1 MNVSCGMDK
10 RKYYTYILVL
20 GSLTALGPFSIDM
33 YLPGFEDIAK
43 SLETSVSQVGL
54 SLASYFVGISLGQL
68 LYGPLLDRY
77 GRKKPLYAGLAVYI
91 LSTVVC
97 MRAQNINVLIV
108 LRFIQAVG
116 SCAAQVTAMAM
127 VRDLFGPK
135 ESAKVLSL
143 LLLVLGAS
151 PMIAPTAGGYIV
163 VTWGWRAIF
172 LVLLVLGMLILL
184 LSILFLP
191 NSYPADEGFSLRPRF
206 IVRNFLSV
214 FAVPQFLIYVFVMA
228 LAFSGLLAYVAG
240 SPVIFMG
247 IFHVGKQTYGW
258 IFAFL
263 AVAFIGLS
271 QFNGLLLK
279 RFTSQQIIRV
289 TLSGQAV
296 TGLVFWGF
304 AMAGWLN
311 LYGTIGFLFVFL
323 GFLGFTNPNA
333 AALAMAPFAKNAGTA
348 SSLLGC
354 LQLGIGALASAGVS
368 AFADGTVRPVAGVIA
383 VTSVLA
389 LGVLFLGRKR
399 PVVMEE
405 GELGQLGH

>member
-1 MNVSCGMDK
+1 
-10 RKYYTYILVL
+10 L
-20 GSLTALGPFSIDM
+20 GSLTALGPFSIDL

-43 SLETSVSQVGL
+43 SLGTSVANVGL

-68 LYGPLLDRY
+68 LYGPLLDRH
-77 GRKKPLYAGLAVYI
+77 GRKKPLYAGLGIYI
-91 LSTVVC
+91 VATVVC
-97 MRAQNINVLIV
+97 MQARDINVLIV

-163 VTWGWRAIF
+163 VSWGWRAIF
-172 LVLLVLGMLILL
+172 LVLVILGVLILL
-184 LSILFLP
+184 LSIFFLP
-191 NSYPADEGFSLRPRF
+191 NSYAADEKFSLKPGP

-214 FAVPQFLIYVFVMA
+214 LAVPQFLIYVFVMA

-240 SPVIFMG
+240 SPVVFMG
-247 IFHVGKQTYGW
+247 IFHVSKQVYGW

-271 QFNGLLLK
+271 QFNGMLLK
-279 RFTSQQIIRV
+279 RYTSQQIIRV
-289 TLSGQAV
+289 TLTGQAV
-296 TGLVFWGF
+296 VGMAFWITAMMGGLSLGVT
-304 AMAGWLN
+304 M
-311 LYGTIGFLFVFL
+311 GFLFLFL

-354 LQLGIGALASAGVS
+354 LQLGIGALASAAVS

-383 VTSVLA
+383 ASSVLA
-389 LGVLFLGRKR
+389 LGVLVLGRKK
-399 PVVMEE
+399 PVVVEE
-405 GELGQLGH
+405 ADAGAVVGH

>member
-1 MNVSCGMDK
+1 MNK
-10 RKYYTYILVL
+10 RTYYTYILVL

-43 SLETSVSQVGL
+43 SLDTSVANVGL
-54 SLASYFVGISLGQL
+54 SLATYFVGISLGQL
-68 LYGPLLDRY
+68 LYGPLLDRH

-91 LSTVVC
+91 VATLVC

-127 VRDLFGPK
+127 VRDLFSPK

-172 LVLLVLGMLILL
+172 FVLLLLGVVILL
-184 LSILFLP
+184 LSIFFLP
-191 NSYPADEGFSLRPRF
+191 NSYPPDEGFSLRPAP
-206 IVRNFLSV
+206 IIRNFLSV

-228 LAFSGLLAYVAG
+228 LAFAGLLAYVAG
-240 SPVIFMG
+240 SPVIFME
-247 IFHVGKQTYGW
+247 IFHVSKQVYGW

-271 QFNGLLLK
+271 QFNGVLLK
-279 RFTSQQIIRV
+279 RFSSQQIIRV
-289 TLSGQAV
+289 TLTGQV
-296 TGLVFWGF
+296 VVGLAFWGF
-304 AMAGWLN
+304 AMAGWLS
-311 LYGTIGFLFVFL
+311 LPVTIGFLFAFL

-354 LQLGIGALASAGVS
+354 LQLGIGALASAAVS
-368 AFADGTVRPVAGVIA
+368 AAADGTVRPVAGVIA
-383 VTSVLA
+383 VSSALA
-389 LGVLFLGRKR
+389 LGVLFLGRKQ
-399 PVVMEE
+399 PVVVEE
-405 GELGQLGH
+405 AELGQLGH

>member
-1 MNVSCGMDK
+1 MDK

-33 YLPGFEDIAK
+33 YLPGFTDIAG
-43 SLETSVSQVGL
+43 SLRTSVANVGL

-68 LYGPLLDRY
+68 LYGPLLDRH

-91 LSTVVC
+91 VSTVVC
-97 MRAQNINVLIV
+97 MQAQNIQVLIV

-135 ESAKVLSL
+135 DSAKVLSL

-172 LVLLVLGMLILL
+172 LVLLILGVLILL
-184 LSILFLP
+184 LSIFFLP
-191 NSYPADEGFSLRPRF
+191 NSYPADVNFSLRPGPIVKNF
-206 IVRNFLSV
+206 ISV
-214 FAVPQFLIYVFVMA
+214 FLVPQFLIFVFVQS
-228 LAFSGLLAYVAG
+228 LAFAGLFAYVSG
-240 SPVIFMG
+240 SPVVFMN
-247 IFHVGKQTYGW
+247 IFHVDKKVYGW

-263 AVAFIGLS
+263 SVAFIGLS
-271 QFNGLLLK
+271 QFNSLLL
-279 RFTSQQIIRV
+279 RRHTSQQIIRV
-289 TLSGQAV
+289 ALAGQV
-296 TGLVFWGF
+296 LVALAFWG
-304 AMAGWLN
+304 AAIAGWLS
-311 LYGTIGFLFVFL
+311 LGVTIGFLFLFL
-323 GFLGFTNPNA
+323 GCLGFTNPNA

-348 SSLLGC
+348 SSLLGA
-354 LQLGIGALASAGVS
+354 LQLGIGALAAVGVS
-368 AFADGTVRPVAGVIA
+368 AFADGTARPMVGIIA

-389 LGVLFLGRKR
+389 LGVLFLGRKQ
-399 PVVMEE
+399 PVVMETDGVE
-405 GELGQLGH
+405 MGPVGH

>member
-1 MNVSCGMDK
+1 MDK
-10 RKYYTYILVL
+10 RKYYTYVLVL

-43 SLETSVSQVGL
+43 SLETSVSNVGL

-68 LYGPLLDRY
+68 LYGPLLDRH

-108 LRFIQAVG
+108 LQFIQAVG

-172 LVLLVLGMLILL
+172 LVLLILGVVILL
-184 LSILFLP
+184 LSIFFLP
-191 NSYPADEGFSLRPRF
+191 NSYPADEGFSLRPGP
-206 IVRNFLSV
+206 IVRNFISV
-214 FAVPQFLIYVFVMA
+214 LEVPQFLIYVFVMA

-279 RFTSQQIIRV
+279 RYTSQQIIRV
-289 TLSGQAV
+289 TLTGQMLVGVAFWVAAMTGGLSLGV
-296 TGLVFWGF
+296 TI
-304 AMAGWLN
+304 A
-311 LYGTIGFLFVFL
+311 FLFAFL

-354 LQLGIGALASAGVS
+354 LPLGIGALASACVS
-368 AFADGTVRPVAGVIA
+368 ALADGTVRPVAGVIA
-383 VTSVLA
+383 LSSALA

-405 GELGQLGH
+405 GELGQPGH

>member
-1 MNVSCGMDK
+1 MDK
-10 RKYYTYILVL
+10 RKYYTYVLVL

-68 LYGPLLDRY
+68 LYGPLLDRH

-172 LVLLVLGMLILL
+172 LVLLLLGVVILL

-214 FAVPQFLIYVFVMA
+214 FSVPQFLIYVFVMA

-247 IFHVGKQTYGW
+247 IFHLGKQTYGW

-279 RFTSQQIIRV
+279 RYTSQQIIRV
-289 TLSGQAV
+289 ALSGQAIV
-296 TGLVFWGF
+296 GLVFWGF
-304 AMAGWLN
+304 AIAGWLN
-311 LYGTIGFLFVFL
+311 LYGTIAFLFVFL

-405 GELGQLGH
+405 GELGSAGGH

>member
-1 MNVSCGMDK
+1 MTK
-10 RKYYTYILVL
+10 RTYYTYILVL
-20 GSLTALGPFSIDM
+20 GSLTALGPFSIDL

-43 SLETSVSQVGL
+43 SLETSVANVGL

-68 LYGPLLDRY
+68 IYGPLLDRH
-77 GRKKPLYAGLAVYI
+77 GRKKPLYAGLAIYI
-91 LSTVVC
+91 IATVVC
-97 MRAQNINVLIV
+97 MQARDINVLIV

-163 VTWGWRAIF
+163 TTWGWRTIF
-172 LVLLVLGMLILL
+172 LVLVILGVLILL

-191 NSYPADEGFSLRPRF
+191 NSYPADKNFSLKPAP

-214 FAVPQFLIYVFVMA
+214 LAVPQFLIYVFVMA

-240 SPVIFMG
+240 SPVIFMQL
-247 IFHVGKQTYGW
+247 FHVSKQAYGW

-289 TLSGQAV
+289 TLTGQV
-296 TGLVFWGF
+296 VVGLVFWGF
-304 AMAGWLN
+304 AMAGWLS
-311 LYGTIGFLFVFL
+311 LGVTIAFLFLFL

-354 LQLGIGALASAGVS
+354 LQLGFGALASAAVS
-368 AFADGTVRPVAGVIA
+368 AMADGTVRPVAAVIA
-383 VTSVLA
+383 GGSVLA
-389 LGVLFLGRKR
+389 LGVLFAGRKK
-399 PVVMEE
+399 PVVVEE
-405 GELGQLGH
+405 GELGQLQGH

>member
-1 MNVSCGMDK
+1 MDK
-10 RKYYTYILVL
+10 RKYYTYVLVL

-43 SLETSVSQVGL
+43 SLGTSVSNVGL
-54 SLASYFVGISLGQL
+54 SLASYFVGVSLGQL
-68 LYGPLLDRY
+68 LYGPLLDRH

-91 LSTVVC
+91 LSTLVC

-127 VRDLFGPK
+127 VRDLFGPR

-172 LVLLVLGMLILL
+172 LVLLILGVLILL
-184 LSILFLP
+184 LSIFFLP
-191 NSYPADEGFSLRPRF
+191 NSYPADEGFSLRPGP
-206 IVRNFLSV
+206 IVRNFVSV
-214 FAVPQFLIYVFVMA
+214 LAVPQFLIYVFVMA

-247 IFHVGKQTYGW
+247 IYHVSKQMYGW

-263 AVAFIGLS
+263 AVGFIGLS

-279 RFTSQQIIRV
+279 RYTSHQIIRV
-289 TLSGQAV
+289 TLLGQVVVGV
-296 TGLVFWGF
+296 TFWITAMTGGLSMGVTIAYLF
-304 AMAGWLN
+304 A
-311 LYGTIGFLFVFL
+311 FL

-368 AFADGTVRPVAGVIA
+368 AFSDGTVRPVAGVIA
-383 VTSVLA
+383 IGSVLA
-389 LGVLFLGRKR
+389 LAVLFLGRKR
-399 PVVMEE
+399 AVNMGE
-405 GELGQLGH
+405 GELGRVGH

>member
-1 MNVSCGMDK
+1 MDK

-43 SLETSVSQVGL
+43 SLETSVSNVGL

-68 LYGPLLDRY
+68 LYGPLLDRH

-91 LSTVVC
+91 VSTVIC

-172 LVLLVLGMLILL
+172 LVLLILGVVILL

-191 NSYPADEGFSLRPRF
+191 NSYPADEGFSLRPGP
-206 IVRNFLSV
+206 IVRNFISV
-214 FAVPQFLIYVFVMA
+214 LAVPQFLIYVFVMA

-279 RFTSQQIIRV
+279 RYTSQQVIRV
-289 TLSGQAV
+289 TLTGQV
-296 TGLVFWGF
+296 VVGLVFWGF
-304 AMAGWLN
+304 AMAGWLS
-311 LYGTIGFLFVFL
+311 LGVTIAFLFLFL

-333 AALAMAPFAKNAGTA
+333 AAIAMAPFSKNAGTA

-354 LQLGIGALASAGVS
+354 LQLGIGALASAAVS
-368 AFADGTVRPVAGVIA
+368 AAADGTVRPVAGVIA
-383 VTSVLA
+383 VSSVLA

-399 PVVMEE
+399 AVVMEE

>member
-1 MNVSCGMDK
+1 MDK

-43 SLETSVSQVGL
+43 SLETSVSNVGL

-68 LYGPLLDRY
+68 LYGPLLDRH

-91 LSTVVC
+91 VSTVIC

-163 VTWGWRAIF
+163 VTWGWRAMF
-172 LVLLVLGMLILL
+172 LVLLILGVLILL

-191 NSYPADEGFSLRPRF
+191 NSYPADEGFSLRPGP
-206 IVRNFLSV
+206 IVRNFISV
-214 FAVPQFLIYVFVMA
+214 LTVPQFLIYVFVMA

-279 RFTSQQIIRV
+279 RYTSQQVIRV
-289 TLSGQAV
+289 TLTGQV
-296 TGLVFWGF
+296 VVGLVFWGF
-304 AMAGWLN
+304 ALAGWLS
-311 LYGTIGFLFVFL
+311 LGLTIAFLFLFL

-333 AALAMAPFAKNAGTA
+333 AAIAMAPFAKNAGTA

-354 LQLGIGALASAGVS
+354 LQLGIGALASAAVS
-368 AFADGTVRPVAGVIA
+368 AAADGTVRPVAGVIA
-383 VTSVLA
+383 VSSVLA

-399 PVVMEE
+399 AVVMEE

>member
-1 MNVSCGMDK
+1 
-10 RKYYTYILVL
+10 
-20 GSLTALGPFSIDM
+20 
-33 YLPGFEDIAK
+33 
-43 SLETSVSQVGL
+43 
-54 SLASYFVGISLGQL
+54 
-68 LYGPLLDRY
+68 
-77 GRKKPLYAGLAVYI
+77 
-91 LSTVVC
+91 
-97 MRAQNINVLIV
+97 MRAQDINVLIV
-108 LRFIQAVG
+108 LRLIQAVG

-172 LVLLVLGMLILL
+172 FVLLILGVLILL

-191 NSYPADEGFSLRPRF
+191 NSYPADKNFSLKPAP
-206 IVRNFLSV
+206 IVRNFVAVL
-214 FAVPQFLIYVFVMA
+214 AVPQFLIYVFVMA

-240 SPVIFMG
+240 SPVIFMQ
-247 IFHVGKQTYGW
+247 IFRVDKKVYGW

-263 AVAFIGLS
+263 ALAFIGLS
-271 QFNGLLLK
+271 QFNALLLK

-289 TLSGQAV
+289 SLMGQV
-296 TGLVFWGF
+296 VVGLAFWVA
-304 AMAGWLN
+304 AMAGWLS
-311 LYGTIGFLFVFL
+311 LGTTIGFLFAFL

-368 AFADGTVRPVAGVIA
+368 ALADGTVRPVSGVIA
-383 VTSVLA
+383 IGSALA
-389 LGVLFLGRKR
+389 LVVLFLGRR
-399 PVVMEE
+399 RVVVMEE
-405 GELGQLGH
+405 AEAGPLGH

>member
-1 MNVSCGMDK
+1 MDK

-43 SLETSVSQVGL
+43 SLATSVSNVGL

-68 LYGPLLDRY
+68 LYGPLLDRH

-91 LSTVVC
+91 LSTLVC

-172 LVLLVLGMLILL
+172 LVLLILGVVILL
-184 LSILFLP
+184 LSVFFLP
-191 NSYPADEGFSLRPRF
+191 NSYPADEGFSLRPGP

-214 FAVPQFLIYVFVMA
+214 LAVPQFLIYVFVMA

-271 QFNGLLLK
+271 QFNRLLLK
-279 RFTSQQIIRV
+279 RYTSQQVIRV
-289 TLSGQAV
+289 TLTGQV
-296 TGLVFWGF
+296 VVGLVFWGF
-304 AMAGWLN
+304 AMAGWLS
-311 LYGTIGFLFVFL
+311 LGLTIAFLFLFL

-333 AALAMAPFAKNAGTA
+333 AALAMAPFARNAGTA

-368 AFADGTVRPVAGVIA
+368 AFADGTVRPVAAVIA

-389 LGVLFLGRKR
+389 LAVLFLGRKR
-399 PVVMEE
+399 PVVMDE
-405 GELGQLGH
+405 GELGQVGGH

>member
-1 MNVSCGMDK
+1 MDK

-43 SLETSVSQVGL
+43 SLATTVSKVGL
-54 SLASYFVGISLGQL
+54 SLATYFVGISLGQL

-91 LSTVVC
+91 LATIGC
-97 MRAQNINVLIV
+97 MQARDINVLIV

-172 LVLLVLGMLILL
+172 LALLILGVLILL
-184 LSILFLP
+184 LSIFFLP
-191 NSYPADEGFSLRPRF
+191 NSYPADESFSLRPGP
-206 IVRNFLSV
+206 IIRNFISV
-214 FAVPQFLIYVFVMA
+214 LAVPQFLIYVFVMA

-240 SPVIFMG
+240 SPVIFMQK
-247 IFHVGKQTYGW
+247 FQVSKQVYGW

-263 AVAFIGLS
+263 SVAFIGLS

-279 RFTSQQIIRV
+279 RYSSQQIIRV
-289 TLSGQAV
+289 TLTGQV
-296 TGLVFWGF
+296 ITGLAFLGA
-304 AMAGWLN
+304 AMAGWLS
-311 LYGTIGFLFVFL
+311 LYTTIAFLFLFL

-333 AALAMAPFAKNAGTA
+333 AALSMAPFSKNAGTA

-354 LQLGIGALASAGVS
+354 LQLGLGALASAAVS
-368 AFADGTVRPVAGVIA
+368 AVGDGTVRPVAGVIA
-383 VTSVLA
+383 VTSLLA
-389 LGVLFLGRKR
+389 LVVLFLGRKR

-405 GELGQLGH
+405 GEIGPVGH

>member
-1 MNVSCGMDK
+1 MDK
-10 RKYYTYILVL
+10 RRYYTYVLVL

-43 SLETSVSQVGL
+43 SLGTSVSNVGL

-68 LYGPLLDRY
+68 LYGPLLDRH

-91 LSTVVC
+91 VSTVVC

-127 VRDLFGPK
+127 VRDLFGPR
-135 ESAKVLSL
+135 ESARVLSL

-172 LVLLVLGMLILL
+172 LVLLILGVLILL
-184 LSILFLP
+184 LSIFFLP
-191 NSYPADEGFSLRPRF
+191 NSYPADEGFSLKPGP
-206 IVRNFLSV
+206 IIRNFLSV
-214 FAVPQFLIYVFVMA
+214 LAVPQFLIYVFVMA

-247 IFHVGKQTYGW
+247 IYHVGKQTYGW

-279 RFTSQQIIRV
+279 RYTSKQIIRV
-289 TLSGQAV
+289 SLAGQVIVGGAFWIAAMV
-296 TGLVFWGF
+296 GGMSLGL
-304 AMAGWLN
+304 
-311 LYGTIGFLFVFL
+311 TIGFLFAFL

-354 LQLGIGALASAGVS
+354 LQLGIGALASAAVS
-368 AFADGTVRPVAGVIA
+368 AFEDGTVRPVAGVIA
-383 VTSVLA
+383 LSSALA
-389 LGVLFLGRKR
+389 MGVLFLGRKQ
-399 PVVMEE
+399 PVVIEE
-405 GELGQLGH
+405 GELGPAGH

>member
-1 MNVSCGMDK
+1 MDK
-10 RKYYTYILVL
+10 RRYYTYILVL

-33 YLPGFEDIAK
+33 YLPGFEDIAR
-43 SLETSVSQVGL
+43 SLGTSVANVGL

-68 LYGPLLDRY
+68 LYGPLLDRH

-91 LSTVVC
+91 VSTVVC

-127 VRDLFGPK
+127 VRDLFSPK
-135 ESAKVLSL
+135 DSAKVLSL

-172 LVLLVLGMLILL
+172 LVLLILGVLVLG
-184 LSILFLP
+184 LSIFFLP
-191 NSYPADEGFSLRPRF
+191 NSYPPDEGFSLKPGP

-214 FAVPQFLIYVFVMA
+214 MGVPQFLIYVVVQA
-228 LAFSGLLAYVAG
+228 LAFAGLFAYVSG
-240 SPVIFMG
+240 SPVVFME
-247 IFHVGKQTYGW
+247 IFHVDKKVYGW

-263 AVAFIGLS
+263 SVAFIGLS
-271 QFNGLLLK
+271 QFNGVLLR

-289 TLSGQAV
+289 ALTGQVFVGLAFWVLAMENWLSLPV
-296 TGLVFWGF
+296 TI
-304 AMAGWLN
+304 A
-311 LYGTIGFLFVFL
+311 FLFLFL
-323 GFLGFTNPNA
+323 GCLGFTNPNA

-354 LQLGIGALASAGVS
+354 LQLGIGALAAVAVS
-368 AFADGTVRPVAGVIA
+368 TFADGTVRPMVGVIA
-383 VTSVLA
+383 GTSVLA
-389 LGVLFLGRKR
+389 LVVLFLGRKQ
-399 PVVMEE
+399 PVVIDGAES
-405 GELGQLGH
+405 GQLGH